1 MNLTL
6 QPGNTRTSAALD
18 HLIESRLVALAERQR
33 IEEAVVRLSDH
44 REGSPRFQASIM
56 IRVPGP
62 DIHAVACDH
71 TLRVAVQKAMDAV
84 EEQVVARQ
92 TRRRR
97 RLRSQL
103 QQPAAA
109 RTGRAW

>member
-1 MNLTL
+1 MNLIL
-6 QPGNTRTSAALD
+6 QPGNTRTSVALD

-33 IEEAVVRLSDH
+33 IDEAVVRLSDH
-44 REGSPRFQASIM
+44 REGSPRYQASILV
-56 IRVPGP
+56 RVPGP

-71 TLRVAVQKAMDAV
+71 TLRVAVQKVLAAV
-84 EEQVVARQ
+84 EEQVVERQ
-92 TRRRR
+92 ARRRR

-103 QQPAAA
+103 QQTAPA

>member
-1 MNLTL
+1 MNLIL
-6 QPGNTRTSAALD
+6 QPGNTRPSAALD
-18 HLIESRLVALAERQR
+18 HLIESHLVALAERQR

-71 TLRVAVQKAMDAV
+71 TLRVAVQKALAAV
-84 EEQVVARQ
+84 EEQVVSRQ
-92 TRRRR
+92 ARRRR
-97 RLRSQL
+97 RLRNEL